1 MEVYS
6 NGKVL
11 LTGEYVI
18 LDGALS
24 LAAPTKFGQHLKFQ
38 ENLSNFINWKSKNFD
53 GNIWFECLITSDTL
67 KVKSTSSQKISN
79 TLVEIINFIR
89 EYNPAFLKNC
99 GSDISTNLTFEKN
112 LGLGSSSTL
121 ISNLS
126 KISGVNPY
134 TLNNKIFKGSGYDIA
149 CAESISPILY
159 KLDKDQKIIN
169 EVSFKPSFN
178 EHIYF
183 VYLNKKQNS
192 ILEIEKYN
200 KNKASNSII
209 NEISDITSEILVCN
223 SIDRFNKL
231 IEAHELIISK
241 LISKQTV
248 KDLLF
253 KDFDGY
259 IKSLGAW
266 GGDMI
271 MVTSQVDPSKYFIEK
286 GYSTIFKFKELLV

>member
-24 LAAPTKFGQHLKFQ
+24 LAAPTKFGQYLRLRESQ
-38 ENLSNFINWKSKNFD
+38 SNLINWKSINFD
-53 GNIWFECLITSDTL
+53 GNIWFKCSITSDTL
-67 KVKSTSSQKISN
+67 KVKSTSSKKISN
-79 TLVEIINFIR
+79 TLVEIINLIR
-89 EYNPAFLKNC
+89 DYNPTFLKKC

-159 KLDKDQKIIN
+159 KLDNDQKIIN

-178 EHIYF
+178 QHIYF

-192 ILEIEKYN
+192 ISEIERYN
-200 KNKASNSII
+200 RNKASNSII
-209 NEISDITSEILVCN
+209 NEISNITSEILVCN
-223 SIDRFNKL
+223 SLDRFNKL

-241 LISKQTV
+241 LISKKTI
-248 KDLLF
+248 KDVLF
-253 KDFDGY
+253 KDFDGS

-271 MVTSQVDPSKYFIEK
+271 MVTSHNNPSGYFKER
-286 GYSTIFKFKELLV
+286 GYSTIFKFEELLI

>member
-24 LAAPTKFGQHLKFQ
+24 LAAPTKFGQHLKFK
-38 ENLSNFINWKSKNFD
+38 ENLSNLINWKSINFD

-79 TLVEIINFIR
+79 TLVEIINSIR
-89 EYNPAFLKNC
+89 EYNPSFLKKC

-178 EHIYF
+178 ENIYF

-192 ILEIEKYN
+192 ISEIEKYS

-209 NEISDITSEILVCN
+209 NEISDITSEIVVCN
-223 SIDRFNKL
+223 SIDGFNKL

-271 MVTSQVDPSKYFIEK
+271 MVTSKTDPSKYFIEK

>member
-24 LAAPTKFGQHLKFQ
+24 LAAPTKFGQHLKYQ
-38 ENLSNFINWKSKNFD
+38 ENLSNLINWKSINFD

-89 EYNPAFLKNC
+89 EYNPSFLKKC

-134 TLNNKIFKGSGYDIA
+134 TINNKIFKGSGYDIA

-192 ILEIEKYN
+192 ISEIKKYN

-223 SIDRFNKL
+223 SIDRFNEL

-248 KDLLF
+248 KDHLF

-271 MVTSQVDPSKYFIEK
+271 MVTSQIDPSKYFTEK

>member
-89 EYNPAFLKNC
+89 EYNPSFLKKC

-134 TLNNKIFKGSGYDIA
+134 TINNKIFKGSGYDIA

-192 ILEIEKYN
+192 ISEIKKYN

-223 SIDRFNKL
+223 SIDRFNEL

-248 KDLLF
+248 KDHLF

-271 MVTSQVDPSKYFIEK
+271 MVTSQIDPSKYFIEK

>member
-24 LAAPTKFGQHLKFQ
+24 LAAPTKFGQHLKYQ
-38 ENLSNFINWKSKNFD
+38 ENLSNLINWKSINFD

-67 KVKSTSSQKISN
+67 KVKSTSSKKISN
-79 TLVEIINFIR
+79 KLVEIINFIR
-89 EYNPAFLKNC
+89 EYNPSFLKKC

-192 ILEIEKYN
+192 ISEIKKYN

-223 SIDRFNKL
+223 SIDRFNEL

-248 KDLLF
+248 KDHLF

-271 MVTSQVDPSKYFIEK
+271 MVTSQIDPSKYFIEK

>member
-24 LAAPTKFGQHLKFQ
+24 LAAPTKFGQHLKLQ
-38 ENLSNFINWKSKNFD
+38 ENLSNLINWKSKNFD

-149 CAESISPILY
+149 CAESKSPILY

-178 EHIYF
+178 GHIYF

-192 ILEIEKYN
+192 ISEIEKYN

>member
-24 LAAPTKFGQHLKFQ
+24 LAAPTKFGQHLKYQ
-38 ENLSNFINWKSKNFD
+38 ENLSNLINWKSINFD
-53 GNIWFECLITSDTL
+53 GNIWFECLIKSDTL

-89 EYNPAFLKNC
+89 EYNPSFLKKC

-134 TLNNKIFKGSGYDIA
+134 TINNKIFKGSGYDIA

-192 ILEIEKYN
+192 ISEIKKYN

-241 LISKQTV
+241 LISKQTI
-248 KDLLF
+248 KDVLF
-253 KDFDGY
+253 KDFDGS

-271 MVTSQVDPSKYFIEK
+271 MVTSQIDPSKYFIEK

>member
-38 ENLSNFINWKSKNFD
+38 ENLSNLINWKSINFD
-53 GNIWFECLITSDTL
+53 GNIWCECLIKSDTL

-89 EYNPAFLKNC
+89 EYNPSFLKKC

-134 TLNNKIFKGSGYDIA
+134 TINNKIFKGSGYDIA

-192 ILEIEKYN
+192 ILEIERYN
-200 KNKASNSII
+200 KNKASNSIV
-209 NEISDITSEILVCN
+209 NEISNITSEILVCN
-223 SIDRFNKL
+223 SIDGFNKL
-231 IEAHELIISK
+231 IDAHESWSVGRWYDYGNKPNWSK
-241 LISKQTV
+241 
-248 KDLLF
+248 
-253 KDFDGY
+253 
-259 IKSLGAW
+259 
-266 GGDMI
+266 
-271 MVTSQVDPSKYFIEK
+271 
-286 GYSTIFKFKELLV
+286 

>member
-134 TLNNKIFKGSGYDIA
+134 TINNKIFKGSGYDIA

-241 LISKQTV
+241 LISKQTI

-271 MVTSQVDPSKYFIEK
+271 MVTSQIDPSQYFIEK

>member
-24 LAAPTKFGQHLKFQ
+24 LAAPSKFGQHLKFQ
-38 ENLSNFINWKSKNFD
+38 ENLSNIINWKSINFD
-53 GNIWFECLITSDTL
+53 GNIWFECLIRSDTL

-271 MVTSQVDPSKYFIEK
+271 MVTSQIDPSQYFIEK

>member
-38 ENLSNFINWKSKNFD
+38 ENLSNLINWKSKNFD

-192 ILEIEKYN
+192 ISEIEKYN

-223 SIDRFNKL
+223 SIDQFNKL

-271 MVTSQVDPSKYFIEK
+271 MVSSEIDPSKYFIEK

>member
-24 LAAPTKFGQHLKFQ
+24 LAAPTKFGQHLKYQ
-38 ENLSNFINWKSKNFD
+38 ENLSNLINWKSINFD

-89 EYNPAFLKNC
+89 EYNPSFLKKC

-192 ILEIEKYN
+192 ISEIEKYS

-209 NEISDITSEILVCN
+209 NEISDITSEIVVCN
-223 SIDRFNKL
+223 SIDGFNKL

-241 LISKQTV
+241 LISKQTI

-271 MVTSQVDPSKYFIEK
+271 MVTSQIDPSKYFIEK

>member
-24 LAAPTKFGQHLKFQ
+24 LAGPTKFGQHLKLKEYQ
-38 ENLSNFINWKSKNFD
+38 SNLIKWKSINFD
-53 GNIWFECLITSDTL
+53 GNVWFECLIKSDSL
-67 KVKSTSSQKISN
+67 EVKSTTSKKISN
-79 TLVEIINFIR
+79 TLVEIIELIR
-89 EYNPAFLKNC
+89 EYNSSFLKKN
-99 GSDISTNLTFEKN
+99 GSDITTNLTFEKN
-112 LGLGSSSTL
+112 WGLGSSSTL

-126 KISGVNPY
+126 KISGVNPF

-159 KLDKDQKIIN
+159 RIDKDEKTIN
-169 EVSFKPSFN
+169 EVSFKPSFHKN
-178 EHIYF
+178 IYF

-192 ILEIEKYN
+192 FLEIERYN
-200 KNKASNSII
+200 KNKASDSIV
-209 NEISDITSEILVCN
+209 NEISNITSEILVCN
-223 SIDRFNKL
+223 SIDGFNKL
-231 IEAHELIISK
+231 IDAHELIISK
-241 LISKQTV
+241 LISKQTI
-248 KDLLF
+248 KDVLF
-253 KDFDGY
+253 KDFDGS

-271 MVTSQVDPSKYFIEK
+271 MVTSKIDPSKYFIEK

>member
-24 LAAPTKFGQHLKFQ
+24 LAAPTKFGQHLKLQ
-38 ENLSNFINWKSKNFD
+38 ENLSNLINWKSKNFD

-134 TLNNKIFKGSGYDIA
+134 TINNKIFKGSGYDIA

-178 EHIYF
+178 GHIYF

-192 ILEIEKYN
+192 ISEIEKYN

-271 MVTSQVDPSKYFIEK
+271 MVSSEIDPSKYFIEK

>member
-24 LAAPTKFGQHLKFQ
+24 LAAPTKFGQHLKYQ
-38 ENLSNFINWKSKNFD
+38 ENLSNLINWKSINFD

-67 KVKSTSSQKISN
+67 KVKSTSSKKISN

-89 EYNPAFLKNC
+89 EYNPSFLKKC

-178 EHIYF
+178 GHIYF

-192 ILEIEKYN
+192 ISEIEKYN

-223 SIDRFNKL
+223 SIDRFNEL

-248 KDLLF
+248 KDHLF

-259 IKSLGAW
+259 TKSLGAW

-271 MVTSQVDPSKYFIEK
+271 MVTSQIDPSKYFIEK

>member
-1 MEVYS
+1 MKVYS

-24 LAAPTKFGQHLKFQ
+24 LAAPSKFGQHLKFQ
-38 ENLSNFINWKSKNFD
+38 ENLSNIINWKSINFD

-89 EYNPAFLKNC
+89 EYNPSFLKKC

-134 TLNNKIFKGSGYDIA
+134 TINNKIFKGSGYDIA

-192 ILEIEKYN
+192 ISEIKKYN

-241 LISKQTV
+241 LISKQTI

-271 MVTSQVDPSKYFIEK
+271 MVTSQIDPSQYFIEK

>member
-1 MEVYS
+1 MKVYS

-38 ENLSNFINWKSKNFD
+38 ENLSNLINWKSINFD

-134 TLNNKIFKGSGYDIA
+134 TINNKIFKGSGYDIA

-192 ILEIEKYN
+192 ILEIERYN
-200 KNKASNSII
+200 KNKASNSIV
-209 NEISDITSEILVCN
+209 NEISNITSEILVCN
-223 SIDRFNKL
+223 SIDGFNKL
-231 IEAHELIISK
+231 IDAHELIISK
-241 LISKQTV
+241 LISKQTI
-248 KDLLF
+248 KDVLF
-253 KDFDGY
+253 KDFDGS

-271 MVTSQVDPSKYFIEK
+271 MVTSKTDPSKYFIEK

>member
-24 LAAPTKFGQHLKFQ
+24 LAAPTKFGQHLKYQ
-38 ENLSNFINWKSKNFD
+38 ENLSNLINWKSINFD

-89 EYNPAFLKNC
+89 EYNPSFLKKC

-134 TLNNKIFKGSGYDIA
+134 TINNKIFKGSGYDIA

-192 ILEIEKYN
+192 ISEIERYN
-200 KNKASNSII
+200 ENKASVSII
-209 NEISDITSEILVCN
+209 NEISNITSEIIVCN
-223 SIDRFNKL
+223 SLDRFNKL

-241 LISKQTV
+241 LISKKTI
-248 KDLLF
+248 KDALF
-253 KDFDGY
+253 KDFDGS

-271 MVTSQVDPSKYFIEK
+271 MVTSQIDPSKYFIKK

>member
-1 MEVYS
+1 MKVYS

-67 KVKSTSSQKISN
+67 KVESTSSQKISN

-89 EYNPAFLKNC
+89 EYNPSFLKKC

-134 TLNNKIFKGSGYDIA
+134 TINNKIFKGSGYDIA

-209 NEISDITSEILVCN
+209 NDISDITSEILVCN

-241 LISKQTV
+241 LISKKTI
-248 KDLLF
+248 KDVLF
-253 KDFDGY
+253 KDFDGS

-271 MVTSQVDPSKYFIEK
+271 MVTSKTDPSKYFIEK

>member
-24 LAAPTKFGQHLKFQ
+24 LAAPTKFGQHLKLQ
-38 ENLSNFINWKSKNFD
+38 ENLSNLINWKSKNFD

-89 EYNPAFLKNC
+89 EYNSSFLKKY

-134 TLNNKIFKGSGYDIA
+134 TINNKIFKGSGYDIA

-192 ILEIEKYN
+192 ISEIEKYN

-271 MVTSQVDPSKYFIEK
+271 MVTSEIDPSKYFIEK

>member
-24 LAAPTKFGQHLKFQ
+24 LAAPTKFGQHLKLQ
-38 ENLSNFINWKSKNFD
+38 ENLSNLINWKSKNFD

-192 ILEIEKYN
+192 ISEIEKYN

-223 SIDRFNKL
+223 SIDGFNKL

-241 LISKQTV
+241 LISKKTI
-248 KDLLF
+248 KDVLF
-253 KDFDGY
+253 KDFDGS

-271 MVTSQVDPSKYFIEK
+271 MVTSHNNPSGYFKER
-286 GYSTIFKFKELLV
+286 GYSTIFKFEELLI

>member
-1 MEVYS
+1 MKVYS

-38 ENLSNFINWKSKNFD
+38 ENLSNLINWKSINFD

-149 CAESISPILY
+149 CAETISPILY

-178 EHIYF
+178 ECIYF

-192 ILEIEKYN
+192 FSEIKRYN
-200 KNKASNSII
+200 KNKASISII
-209 NEISDITSEILVCN
+209 NEISNITSEILVCN
-223 SIDRFNKL
+223 SIDGFNKL

-241 LISKQTV
+241 LISKKTI
-248 KDLLF
+248 KDFLF
-253 KDFDGY
+253 KDFDGS

-271 MVTSQVDPSKYFIEK
+271 MVTSHNNQSGYFKER
-286 GYSTIFKFKELLV
+286 GYSTIFKFEELLI

>member
-24 LAAPTKFGQHLKFQ
+24 LAAPTKFGQHLKLQ
-38 ENLSNFINWKSKNFD
+38 ENLSNLINWKSKNFD

-134 TLNNKIFKGSGYDIA
+134 TINNKIFKGSGYDIA

-192 ILEIEKYN
+192 ISEIEKYN

-223 SIDRFNKL
+223 SIDQFNKL

-271 MVTSQVDPSKYFIEK
+271 MVSSEIDPSKYFIEK

>member
-24 LAAPTKFGQHLKFQ
+24 LAAPTKFGQHLKYQ
-38 ENLSNFINWKSKNFD
+38 ENLSNLINWKSINFD

-134 TLNNKIFKGSGYDIA
+134 TINNKIFKGSGYDIA

-241 LISKQTV
+241 LISKQTI

-271 MVTSQVDPSKYFIEK
+271 MVTSQIDPSQYFIEK

>member
-38 ENLSNFINWKSKNFD
+38 ENLSNLINWKSKNFD

-169 EVSFKPSFN
+169 KVSFKPSFN

-192 ILEIEKYN
+192 ISEIEKYN

-271 MVTSQVDPSKYFIEK
+271 MVTSQIDPSKYFIEK

>member
-6 NGKVL
+6 SGKVL

-24 LAAPTKFGQHLKFQ
+24 LAAPTKFGQYLRLR
-38 ENLSNFINWKSKNFD
+38 ESRSNLINWKSINFD
-53 GNIWFECLITSDTL
+53 GNIWFKCSITSDTL
-67 KVKSTSSQKISN
+67 KVKSTSSKKISN
-79 TLVEIINFIR
+79 TLVEIINLIR
-89 EYNPAFLKNC
+89 DYNPTFLKKC
-99 GSDISTNLTFEKN
+99 GTDISTNLTFEKN

-134 TLNNKIFKGSGYDIA
+134 TLNNKIYKGSGYDIA

-159 KLDKDQKIIN
+159 KLEKDRRTIN
-169 EVSFKPSFN
+169 QVSFKPSFN
-178 EHIYF
+178 ECIYF

-192 ILEIEKYN
+192 FSEIKRYN
-200 KNKASNSII
+200 KNKASISII
-209 NEISDITSEILVCN
+209 NEISNITSEILVCN
-223 SIDRFNKL
+223 SIDGFNKL

-241 LISKQTV
+241 LISKKTI
-248 KDLLF
+248 KDVLF
-253 KDFDGY
+253 KDFDGS

-271 MVTSQVDPSKYFIEK
+271 MVTSHNNPSGYFKER
-286 GYSTIFKFKELLV
+286 GYSTIFKFEELLI

>member
-24 LAAPTKFGQHLKFQ
+24 LAAPTKFGQYLRLRESQ
-38 ENLSNFINWKSKNFD
+38 SNLINWKSINFD

-67 KVKSTSSQKISN
+67 EVKSTSSKKISN
-79 TLVEIINFIR
+79 TLVEIINLIR
-89 EYNPAFLKNC
+89 DYNPIFLKKC

-149 CAESISPILY
+149 CAESISPILF

-209 NEISDITSEILVCN
+209 NEISNITSEILVCN
-223 SIDRFNKL
+223 SIDGFNKL
-231 IEAHELIISK
+231 IEAHEIIISK
-241 LISKQTV
+241 LISKKTI
-248 KDLLF
+248 KDVLF
-253 KDFDGY
+253 KDFDGS

-271 MVTSQVDPSKYFIEK
+271 MVTSHNNPSGYFK
-286 GYSTIFKFKELLV
+286 KRGYSTIFKFEELII

>member
-89 EYNPAFLKNC
+89 EYNPDFLKNC

-241 LISKQTV
+241 LISKQTI

-271 MVTSQVDPSKYFIEK
+271 MVTSQIDPSQYFIEK

>member
-1 MEVYS
+1 MH
-6 NGKVL
+6 
-11 LTGEYVI
+11 I
-18 LDGALS
+18 L
-24 LAAPTKFGQHLKFQ
+24 LKFQ
-38 ENLSNFINWKSKNFD
+38 ENQSNLINWKSINFD
-53 GNIWFECLITSDTL
+53 GNIWFECLIKSDNL

-79 TLVEIINFIR
+79 TLVKIINFIR
-89 EYNPAFLKNC
+89 DYNPSFLKKS

-134 TLNNKIFKGSGYDIA
+134 TINNKIFKGSGYDIA

-169 EVSFKPSFN
+169 EVSFKPAFN
-178 EHIYF
+178 GHIYF

-192 ILEIEKYN
+192 ISEIEKYN

-209 NEISDITSEILVCN
+209 NEISDITSEILVCD

-271 MVTSQVDPSKYFIEK
+271 MVSSEIDPSKYFIEK

>member
-24 LAAPTKFGQHLKFQ
+24 LAAPTKFGQHLKLQ
-38 ENLSNFINWKSKNFD
+38 ENLSNLINWKSKNFD

-134 TLNNKIFKGSGYDIA
+134 TINNKIFKGSGYDIA

-223 SIDRFNKL
+223 SIDRFNEL

-248 KDLLF
+248 KDHLF

-271 MVTSQVDPSKYFIEK
+271 MVTSQIDPSKYFTEK

>member
-38 ENLSNFINWKSKNFD
+38 ENLSNLINWKSKNFD

-149 CAESISPILY
+149 CAESISPILF

-192 ILEIEKYN
+192 ISEIEKYN

-223 SIDRFNKL
+223 SLDRFNKL

-271 MVTSQVDPSKYFIEK
+271 MVTSQINPSKYFIEK

>member
-192 ILEIEKYN
+192 ISEIEKYN

-223 SIDRFNKL
+223 SIDRFNEL

-271 MVTSQVDPSKYFIEK
+271 MVTSQINPSKYFIEK

>member
-24 LAAPTKFGQHLKFQ
+24 LAAPTKFGQHLKYQ
-38 ENLSNFINWKSKNFD
+38 ENLSNLINWKSINFD

-89 EYNPAFLKNC
+89 EYNPSFLKKC

-271 MVTSQVDPSKYFIEK
+271 MVTSQIDPSQYLIEK
-286 GYSTIFKFKELLV
+286 GYSTIIKFKELLV

>member
-192 ILEIEKYN
+192 ISEIEKYN

-223 SIDRFNKL
+223 SLDRFNKL

-271 MVTSQVDPSKYFIEK
+271 MVTSQINPSKYFIEK

>member
-24 LAAPTKFGQHLKFQ
+24 LAAPTKFGQHLKYQ
-38 ENLSNFINWKSKNFD
+38 ENLSNLINWKSINFD

-67 KVKSTSSQKISN
+67 KVKSTSSKKISN
-79 TLVEIINFIR
+79 KLVEIINFIR
-89 EYNPAFLKNC
+89 EYNPSFLKKC
-99 GSDISTNLTFEKN
+99 GSDITTNLTFEKN

-134 TLNNKIFKGSGYDIA
+134 TLNNKIFKGSGYVIA

-169 EVSFKPSFN
+169 KDFSVPDSEVKTSSSRGKWQN
-178 EHIYF
+178 YF
-183 VYLNKKQNS
+183 R
-192 ILEIEKYN
+192 
-200 KNKASNSII
+200 NSII
-209 NEISDITSEILVCN
+209 LPNYQFKCAITGITTKSLLTAAHILRWADHKDKR
-223 SIDRFNKL
+223 IDPQNGICL
-231 IEAHELIISK
+231 SK
-241 LISKQTV
+241 LVDQCFENNLIFIDDNYKLQIREETKKKVSEALKV
-248 KDLLF
+248 AKLL
-253 KDFDGY
+253 
-259 IKSLGAW
+259 
-266 GGDMI
+266 
-271 MVTSQVDPSKYFIEK
+271 
-286 GYSTIFKFKELLV
+286 

>member
-24 LAAPTKFGQHLKFQ
+24 LASPTKFGQYLKFNESQ
-38 ENLSNFINWKSKNFD
+38 SNLINWKSINFD
-53 GNIWFECLITSDTL
+53 GNIWFECLIKSDSL
-67 KVKSTSSQKISN
+67 EVKSTSSKKISN
-79 TLVEIINFIR
+79 TLVEIINLIR
-89 EYNPAFLKNC
+89 EYNPSFLKKD
-99 GSDISTNLTFEKN
+99 GSNITTKLTFEIN

-126 KISGVNPY
+126 KLSGVNPY
-134 TLNNKIFKGSGYDIA
+134 ILNNKIFKGSGYDIA
-149 CAESISPILY
+149 CAENISPILY
-159 KLDKDQKIIN
+159 KLNKDQKIIN
-169 EVSFKPSFN
+169 EVSFKPSFH
-178 EHIYF
+178 ELIYF

-192 ILEIEKYN
+192 FSEIERYN

-209 NEISDITSEILVCN
+209 NEISNITSEILACN
-223 SIDRFNKL
+223 SIDVFNKL

-241 LISKQTV
+241 LISKQTI
-248 KDLLF
+248 KDVLF
-253 KDFDGY
+253 DDFDGS

-271 MVTSQVDPSKYFIEK
+271 MVTSQIDPSKYFIKK
-286 GYSTIFKFKELLV
+286 GYSTIFKFEELLV

>member
-24 LAAPTKFGQHLKFQ
+24 LAAPTKFGQHLKLQ
-38 ENLSNFINWKSKNFD
+38 ENLSNLINWKSINFD

-89 EYNPAFLKNC
+89 EYNPSFLKNC

-178 EHIYF
+178 GHIYF

-192 ILEIEKYN
+192 ISEIEKYN

-271 MVTSQVDPSKYFIEK
+271 MVTSQIDPSKYFIEK

>member
-38 ENLSNFINWKSKNFD
+38 ENLSNLINWKSINFD

-67 KVKSTSSQKISN
+67 KVKSTSSKKISN

-89 EYNPAFLKNC
+89 EYNPTFLKKC

-159 KLDKDQKIIN
+159 KLDNDQKIIN

-178 EHIYF
+178 QHIYF

-192 ILEIEKYN
+192 ISEIKRYN
-200 KNKASNSII
+200 RNKASNSII
-209 NEISDITSEILVCN
+209 NEISNITSEILVCN
-223 SIDRFNKL
+223 SLDRFNKL

-241 LISKQTV
+241 LISKKTI
-248 KDLLF
+248 KEALF

-271 MVTSQVDPSKYFIEK
+271 MVTSQIDPSKYFTEK